1 MKKLVTLAV
10 AGTFALGLTACGSD
24 NGPEKAVEDFVAAA
38 KDKDYAAL
46 CDAFDPEI
54 IKTLEDA
61 DPGKDCATIF
71 KENEKDLNIPD
82 DPKVE
87 ILGSEIAHDF
97 KPKPRVYH
105 AACEAFD
112 LPPGECMMVAA
123 HSADLAA
130 AADCG
135 LMTGFVARPDER
147 GPGKGESEASVPVD
161 LSGRNLIDLAAK
173 LFG

>member
-38 KDKDYAAL
+38 SDKDYAAL

-61 DPGKDCATIF
+61 DQGKDCATIF

-87 ILGSEIAHDF
+87 ILGSEVSD
-97 KPKPRVYH
+97 
-105 AACEAFD
+105 
-112 LPPGECMMVAA
+112 
-123 HSADLAA
+123 
-130 AADCG
+130 
-135 LMTGFVARPDER
+135 DEKTATVQVKNED
-147 GPGKGESEASVPVD
+147 GKEDEIELKKVD
-161 LSGRNLIDLAAK
+161 DEWKITTTS
-173 LFG
+173 

>member
-10 AGTFALGLTACGSD
+10 AGTFALGMTACGSD

-87 ILGSEIAHDF
+87 ILGSEIAD
-97 KPKPRVYH
+97 
-105 AACEAFD
+105 
-112 LPPGECMMVAA
+112 
-123 HSADLAA
+123 
-130 AADCG
+130 
-135 LMTGFVARPDER
+135 DEKTATVQVKNED
-147 GPGKGESEASVPVD
+147 GKEDEIELKKVD
-161 LSGRNLIDLAAK
+161 DEWKITTTS
-173 LFG
+173 

>member
-38 KDKDYAAL
+38 SDKDYAAL

-87 ILGSEIAHDF
+87 ILGSEVSD
-97 KPKPRVYH
+97 
-105 AACEAFD
+105 
-112 LPPGECMMVAA
+112 
-123 HSADLAA
+123 
-130 AADCG
+130 
-135 LMTGFVARPDER
+135 DEKTATVQVKNED
-147 GPGKGESEASVPVD
+147 GKEDEIELKKVD
-161 LSGRNLIDLAAK
+161 DEWKITTTS
-173 LFG
+173 

>member
-38 KDKDYAAL
+38 SDKDYAAL

-61 DPGKDCATIF
+61 DQGKDCATIF

-87 ILGSEIAHDF
+87 ILGSEVSDYEKTATVQVKNEDG
-97 KPKPRVYH
+97 K
-105 AACEAFD
+105 E
-112 LPPGECMMVAA
+112 
-123 HSADLAA
+123 
-130 AADCG
+130 
-135 LMTGFVARPDER
+135 DEIEL
-147 GPGKGESEASVPVD
+147 KKVD
-161 LSGRNLIDLAAK
+161 DEWKITTTS
-173 LFG
+173 

>member
-10 AGTFALGLTACGSD
+10 ASTFALGLTACGSD

-38 KDKDYAAL
+38 SDKDYAAL

-87 ILGSEIAHDF
+87 ILGSEVSD
-97 KPKPRVYH
+97 
-105 AACEAFD
+105 
-112 LPPGECMMVAA
+112 
-123 HSADLAA
+123 
-130 AADCG
+130 
-135 LMTGFVARPDER
+135 DEKTATVQVKNED
-147 GPGKGESEASVPVD
+147 GKEDEIELKKVD
-161 LSGRNLIDLAAK
+161 DEWKITTTS
-173 LFG
+173 